1 MSSKTPMPESYSK
14 PSRTPEEQLL
24 LLKDRGLT
32 IEDEAKALH
41 ILRHISY
48 YRLSGYW
55 YPLLQEPK
63 SLHRFKN
70 NASFN
75 NAFKLYCFDRE
86 LRQLLLGEIE
96 KIEVAV
102 RAQMINTLSHAFG
115 PLWYA
120 DTKRFNNHR
129 SRHDKILQ
137 KLSEDFENSQEEF
150 ILAFR
155 RKYSD
160 PYPPCWMIMEIASFG
175 QISTLYSDMRGGKSK
190 RIIAKHFGL
199 DDTTFASWL
208 HCIVYLRNLCAHH
221 SRFWNR
227 EFGVSPQIPNN
238 PVKAWLSDESIKEIK
253 GANRGK
259 SNNRAFYMFSILI
272 YLLQTVNPK
281 SSFRLKF
288 YNLLDKYQNI
298 DFAAMGFPEMFQY
311 EELWQK

>member
-1 MSSKTPMPESYSK
+1 MPESYLK
-14 PSRTPEEQLL
+14 PSLSPEEQLQ
-24 LLKDRGLT
+24 LLKERGLI
-32 IEDEAKALH
+32 IEDETKALH
-41 ILRHISY
+41 LLQHISY

-55 YPLLQEPK
+55 YPFLQEPK
-63 SLHRFKN
+63 SLHRFKD

-75 NAFKLYCFDRE
+75 IAFKLYCFDRE
-86 LRQLLLGEIE
+86 LRQIVLGEIE

-102 RAQMINTLSHAFG
+102 RAQMINTLSHVFG
-115 PLWYA
+115 PLWYT
-120 DTKRFNNHR
+120 DTTRFNNHR
-129 SRHDKILQ
+129 FRHDKILL

-155 RKYSD
+155 EKYSD
-160 PYPPCWMIMEIASFG
+160 TYPPCWMIMEIASFG

-190 RIIAKHFGL
+190 RAIAKHFGL

-227 EFGVSPQIPNN
+227 EFGVSPQIPNK
-238 PVKAWLSDESIKEIK
+238 PLRIWLSAVSIKEMK

-272 YLLQTVNPK
+272 YLLKPVNPK
-281 SSFRLKF
+281 STFRQKF
-288 YNLLDKYQNI
+288 FNLINKYPNI
-298 DFAAMGFPEMFQY
+298 DLAAMGFPVAFER
-311 EELWQK
+311 EALWMK